1 LEGVSKEVV
10 REIAQGALELC
21 GFEHRFSADEFSA
34 VVWDGELEVKEF
46 IPCHF
51 CRCSGDRRQTW

>member
-1 LEGVSKEVV
+1 MLLVALEDVSKKVV

-34 VVWDGELEVKEF
+34 VVWDGELEVKE
-46 IPCHF
+46 
-51 CRCSGDRRQTW
+51 